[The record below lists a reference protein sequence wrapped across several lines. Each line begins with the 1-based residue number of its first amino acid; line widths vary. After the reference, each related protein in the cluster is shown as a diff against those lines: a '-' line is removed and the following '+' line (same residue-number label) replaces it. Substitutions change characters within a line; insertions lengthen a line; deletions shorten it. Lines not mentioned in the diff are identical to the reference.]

1 MITEKLFQQDAYLKE
16 CVSPIAEIRENT
28 ILLEQTVFYAKSG
41 GQEGDRGY
49 FELDSGEKIPVLDTT
64 FDENKAILHHLE
76 TVPATLKKGVSLKAI
91 IDWELRYKRM
101 QMHSAMHLMCSLIQA
116 DVTGGSVGAEKSRL
130 DFDLKDEI
138 PDKEELTE
146 KINQLIQRGAE
157 ITTEWWDKE
166 KLEMHP
172 DLVRTAKV
180 YPPSENGKYRM
191 VKIGDID
198 LQPCG
203 GTHVKNIQEIGELK
217 IYKIKKKGKENR
229 RISLCFAD
237 NLPTD

>member
-1 MITEKLFQQDAYLKE
+1 
-16 CVSPIAEIRENT
+16 
-28 ILLEQTVFYAKSG
+28 
-41 GQEGDRGY
+41 
-49 FELDSGEKIPVLDTT
+49 
-64 FDENKAILHHLE
+64 
-76 TVPATLKKGVSLKAI
+76 
-91 IDWELRYKRM
+91 M

-130 DFDLKDEI
+130 DFDLKDEV

-146 KINQLIQRGAE
+146 KINQLIQKGAE

-203 GTHVKNIQEIGELK
+203 GTHFSKNFQSKKNSLAMLLYRWGSVKNSKTVNATEP
-217 IYKIKKKGKENR
+217 R
-229 RISLCFAD
+229 RLLSAR
-237 NLPTD
+237 